1 MEKMAESLGQDKE
14 LETFK
19 ELIQVAE
26 KERPEKCNT
35 QLGEGVAMATKVVK
49 SFREKVVNIVKCGS
63 EFQSDQ
69 TGISPLDFRIS

>member
-1 MEKMAESLGQDKE
+1 MAESLDQDKE

-26 KERPEKCNT
+26 REGPERCNT

-49 SFREKVVNIVKCGS
+49 RFKEKVISIVKCGS
-63 EFQSDQ
+63 KFQLDQ
-69 TGISPLDFRIS
+69 DRNFPVGLQD

>member
-1 MEKMAESLGQDKE
+1 MEKMAESLDQDKE

-26 KERPEKCNT
+26 REGPERCNT
-35 QLGEGVAMATKVVK
+35 QPGEGIAMATKVVK
-49 SFREKVVNIVKCGS
+49 SFKEKVINIVKCGS

-69 TGISPLDFRIS
+69 DRNFPVGLQD